1 MVSPIRAQ
9 GVIHVSEAKTAYC
22 KKCGKDVKLE
32 TRSKQDKAEVNGRS
46 YTFRRQIA
54 LCPKCGKELVYHPYD
69 IAAEQELQRVSD
81 SSTGLVTPEQIA
93 ELPWRYAIG
102 KRPLSKLLGWGELT
116 YTRLLEGRTP
126 TQEHSD
132 ELRHLLEEPAAY
144 ARLLE
149 QGHAQGIITD
159 VAYQRSRRALD
170 EILTEEHQDSA
181 MLFDVADRFCIM
193 AQGDLTPRA
202 LQMLVYFT
210 QGWSIA
216 RLGEPLFDALP
227 RAASYGPE
235 YRQIRDA
242 YSFADIQATFERGV
256 DTSAANERLGKAVK
270 VIEAVYQKYGD
281 MSGSALCREA
291 RSQAPWRKARKRAEA
306 PEGAECEELLTLKSL
321 KKNFA
326 KQK

>member
-1 MVSPIRAQ
+1 M
-9 GVIHVSEAKTAYC
+9 SETKTAYC
-22 KKCGKDVKLE
+22 ENCDKDVEFE
-32 TRSKQDKAEVNGRS
+32 TRSKQDKGEVDGRL

-54 LCPKCGKELVYHPYD
+54 LCPECGKQLMYPQYD
-69 IAAEQELQRVSD
+69 FDAEQELLRVS
-81 SSTGLVTPEQIA
+81 SSTVGLVTPEQIA
-93 ELPWRYAIG
+93 EIPRRYAIG

-132 ELRHLLEEPAAY
+132 ELRHLLEEPAAF

-149 QGHAQGIITD
+149 QGRAQGTITD

-170 EILTEEHQDSA
+170 EILAVEHQDNT
-181 MLFDVADRFCIM
+181 MLFDIADRFCIM

-202 LQMLVYFT
+202 LQMLVYFA
-210 QGWSIA
+210 QGWSFS
-216 RLGEPLFDALP
+216 RLGDPLFDTLP

-242 YSFADIQATFERGV
+242 YSFASIQATCERGV
-256 DTSAANERLGKAVK
+256 DASAADERLGKGLRLVD
-270 VIEAVYQKYGD
+270 AVYQKYGD
-281 MSGSALCREA
+281 LSGNALCREA
-291 RSQAPWRKARKRAEA
+291 RSQAPWRKARKRADI
-306 PEGAECEELLTLKSL
+306 PEGAECEELITIKSM
-321 KKNFA
+321 KKFFA

>member
-1 MVSPIRAQ
+1 MDD
-9 GVIHVSEAKTAYC
+9 AKVAFC
-22 KKCGKDVKLE
+22 KKCGKDVEFE
-32 TRSKQDKAEVNGRS
+32 TRSRQDKDEVDGRS

-54 LCPKCGKELVYHPYD
+54 LCPKCGKRLVYHPYD
-69 IAAEQELQRVSD
+69 IAAEQELQRVSH
-81 SSTGLVTPEQIA
+81 SSVGLVTPEQIA
-93 ELPWRYAIG
+93 ELPRRYAIG

-132 ELRHLLEEPAAY
+132 ELRHLIEEPAAF

-149 QGHAQGIITD
+149 QGRAQGIITG

-170 EILTEEHQDSA
+170 EILTEEHQDST

-202 LQMLVYFT
+202 LQMLVYFA

-242 YSFADIQATFERGV
+242 YSFANIQTAFERGG
-256 DTSAANERLGKAVK
+256 DTSAADERLGKAAK
-270 VIEAVYQKYGD
+270 VLEAVYQKYGD
-281 MSGSALCREA
+281 LSGSALCREA

-306 PEGAECEELLTLKSL
+306 PEGTECEELITIKSM
-321 KKNFA
+321 KKFFA